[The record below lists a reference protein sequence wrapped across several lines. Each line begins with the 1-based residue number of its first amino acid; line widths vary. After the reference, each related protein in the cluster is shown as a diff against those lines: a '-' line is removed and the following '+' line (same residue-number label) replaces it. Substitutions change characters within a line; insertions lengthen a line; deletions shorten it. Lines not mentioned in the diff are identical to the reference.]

1 MTDVVLSNLILS
13 KKIIISSKMMETKE
27 PLGNVA
33 ASATTKSMPYIRQ
46 HTVTTLPIQWFQT
59 SK

>member
-46 HTVTTLPIQWFQT
+46 HTVTTLPIQ
-59 SK
+59 